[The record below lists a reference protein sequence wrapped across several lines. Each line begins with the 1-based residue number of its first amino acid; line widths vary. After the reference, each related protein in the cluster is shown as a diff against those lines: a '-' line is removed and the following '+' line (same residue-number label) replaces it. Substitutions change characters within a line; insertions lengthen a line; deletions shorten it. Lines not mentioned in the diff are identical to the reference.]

1 MSSNEESNEIVEKE
15 LPVPDEQAAP
25 TELSKASSEEY
36 ESYQGAEAE
45 EGNTLFSPDPT
56 ADLDTSVSVTSQQQ
70 AAATGRLRF
79 KMLAQMSVALG
90 IRRRS
95 SLTPPPSEP
104 SKPVAKPN
112 ELAELMNMG
121 SDDTERR
128 AALEDCLQRA
138 DKGMLLELIRE
149 CFGNLKMASPG
160 VAASVADTFIDA
172 QREMDGIYTD
182 IFESSLSAMD
192 KAAGV
197 HAFIDKIAR
206 LSRYEARLIGMKVA
220 FTDLTICAETDAGTV
235 LSAVTDGVNQV
246 RGILRTGE
254 LGFSKIGDQNNTKT
268 LLKNITGLLP
278 PGQLQLVSANLTY
291 VRASFAQIAG
301 PPQCGKSTFLKAVS
315 GFLNPKNLDISGT
328 ITYNGVDIYEDK
340 K

>member
-45 EGNTLFSPDPT
+45 EKCDVDGAETSEFSDPT

-278 PGQLQLVSANLTY
+278 PGQLQL
-291 VRASFAQIAG
+291 IAG